1 MSRFR
6 AKDECRIAGCLPPS
20 PLFPR
25 IRCTLC
31 PLRKFAL
38 FIRLKFSYPQCTHRT
53 HHAMDAVH
61 RVWILL
67 LTIYKVLRLYNLP
80 PTLLTLRYLASQEV
94 CIRYK
99 LESTPHT
106 AEFHQ
111 ICKYTCNTTH
121 KEGKVF
127 RLTDSIF
134 GQWQCSM
141 ANTPPPKPLKLAC
154 TRPRT
159 SVWTTQE
166 CAEIK
171 VFFSSVFYLSIM
183 TFLNS
188 WGN

>member
-1 MSRFR
+1 MN
-6 AKDECRIAGCLPPS
+6 AELQDVCPPP

-38 FIRLKFSYPQCTHRT
+38 FIRLKFSYPQCTHRMYT
-53 HHAMDAVH
+53 SCNGCSVH
-61 RVWILL
+61 RIKILL
-67 LTIYKVLRLYNLP
+67 LTMYKVFRLYNLP
-80 PTLLTLRYLASQEV
+80 PTLLTLRYLALQEV
-94 CIRYK
+94 CIRHK

-106 AEFHQ
+106 AEFQQ

-141 ANTPPPKPLKLAC
+141 VNTLPPPKPLKLAC
-154 TRPRT
+154 TSPRT
-159 SVWTTQE
+159 SVRTTQE
-166 CAEIK
+166 CVENRE
-171 VFFSSVFYLSIM
+171 FFLQSSTGCF
-183 TFLNS
+183 
-188 WGN
+188 

>member
-1 MSRFR
+1 MNAELQDVCPPPPHR
-6 AKDECRIAGCLPPS
+6 PPS

-38 FIRLKFSYPQCTHRT
+38 FIRLKFSYPQCTHRMYNCT
-53 HHAMDAVH
+53 HHAMDTVH
-61 RVWILL
+61 RIWTLL
-67 LTIYKVLRLYNLP
+67 LTMYKVFRLCNLP
-80 PTLLTLRYLASQEV
+80 PTLLTLRYLAFQEV

-106 AEFHQ
+106 AEFQQ

-134 GQWQCSM
+134 GQWHCSM
-141 ANTPPPKPLKLAC
+141 AGWHNLWGYRWNQVILKSY
-154 TRPRT
+154 R
-159 SVWTTQE
+159 
-166 CAEIK
+166 
-171 VFFSSVFYLSIM
+171 
-183 TFLNS
+183 
-188 WGN
+188 